1 MQRCL
6 PIIIFVAT
14 LSGCA
19 SIRVFDMPKVQNE
32 LSTAYQ
38 NAENVVQKA
47 NTDYN
52 EKKSMMARLGK
63 INASGLQ
70 GAQTDLN
77 QKMTAMKTDLD
88 TMAAQ
93 KRKMSEAN
101 SQIVALAY
109 NREKVNSTDPQ
120 YDRIDQAVNQFE
132 DAAKLLNASSAD
144 YTANSNAMSD
154 IAATKKL
161 YYNFDVAEF
170 QRKIQQN
177 VRVAQGNQGVMEE
190 ELNHCQALIDNWP
203 KTHGRAE
210 ASKLYSTMVETA
222 QNYSM
227 KAQHLSQLSH
237 DMADATAGY
246 ARVSSLESNWP
257 QVQKII
263 NDFDRSN
270 QELGELNALFAK
282 QASEFKTL
290 AGH

>member
-6 PIIIFVAT
+6 PMIVFLAT

-47 NTDYN
+47 NSDYS
-52 EKKSMMARLGK
+52 EKKGMLARLGK
-63 INASGLQ
+63 INAAGLQ
-70 GAQTDLN
+70 GAQTEIN
-77 QKMTAMKTDLD
+77 QKMNAMKNDLD
-88 TMAAQ
+88 EMTGA

-101 SQIVALAY
+101 SQIVALGY
-109 NREKVNSTDPQ
+109 NRAKINSTDPQ
-120 YDRIDQAVNQFE
+120 YERIDQAVQQFE
-132 DAAKLLNASSAD
+132 GAAKLLNASSAD
-144 YTANSNAMSD
+144 YTSNSNALSD
-154 IAATKKL
+154 LAAAKKL

-170 QRKIQQN
+170 QRRIQQN
-177 VRVAQGNQGVMEE
+177 VRIAQGNQGVMEE
-190 ELNHCQALIDNWP
+190 ELNRCQSLVDNWP
-203 KTHGRAE
+203 KTHGRNE
-210 ASKLYSTMVETA
+210 AGKLYSTMVETA

-263 NDFDRSN
+263 SDFDRSN
-270 QELGELNALFAK
+270 QELSEINALFAK
-282 QASEFKTL
+282 QSSSFKTL
-290 AGH
+290 AEH

>member
-1 MQRCL
+1 MVVFL
-6 PIIIFVAT
+6 T
-14 LSGCA
+14 MLSGCA

-52 EKKSMMARLGK
+52 EKKSMIARLAK
-63 INASGLQ
+63 IHAAGFQ
-70 GAQTDLN
+70 DAQAELN
-77 QKMTAMKTDLD
+77 QKMSVMKNDLD
-88 TMAAQ
+88 EMTAE

-101 SQIVALAY
+101 SQIVALGY
-109 NREKVNSTDPQ
+109 NRTKVNSTDPQ
-120 YDRIDQAVNQFE
+120 YDRIDQAVQQFE
-132 DAAKLLNASSAD
+132 SAAKLLNASSAD
-144 YTANSNAMSD
+144 YTANSNALSD
-154 IAATKKL
+154 LAAAKKL

-170 QRKIQQN
+170 QKRIQQN
-177 VRVAQGNQGVMEE
+177 VRIAQGNQGVMED
-190 ELNHCQALIDNWP
+190 ELNRCQTLVDNWP
-203 KTHGRAE
+203 KTRGRAE
-210 ASKLYSTMVETA
+210 AGKLYSTMVETA

-270 QELGELNALFAK
+270 QELSDINALFAK
-282 QASEFKTL
+282 QASAFKTL